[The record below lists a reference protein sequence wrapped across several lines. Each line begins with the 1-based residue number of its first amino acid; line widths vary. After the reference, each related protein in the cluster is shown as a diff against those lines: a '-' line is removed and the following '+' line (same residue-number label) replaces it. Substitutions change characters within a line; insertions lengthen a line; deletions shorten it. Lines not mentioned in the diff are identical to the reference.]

1 LTLGVRGRYESRR
14 FEDDLN
20 SRVLEAALTL
30 DARADWRVRDGV
42 TLYAA
47 ADNLLD
53 AAVEVSETANGVAG
67 LGPPRTLRA
76 GVSLNW

>member
-1 LTLGVRGRYESRR
+1 ML
-14 FEDDLN
+14 D
-20 SRVLEAALTL
+20 AALTL

-53 AAVEVSETANGVAG
+53 EAVEVSETANGVAG
-67 LGPPRTLRA
+67 FGPPRSLRI
-76 GVSLNW
+76 GLGLSW